1 MRWRDIRFEKPTEK
15 DGLILV
21 KLHDG
26 TERIWHWDMHA
37 ESRLK
42 CWIPTSELPQPDL
55 PGEIPGGWRAVDKAV
70 DKRDPKVLY
79 RFWHKGK
86 QEYVDSALSDQ
97 WFDDDCYIVPIDP
110 PGPIPDGWRPADKA
124 VDKKRT
130 DEMFWL
136 NGAWRPTKR
145 DDTWDSGTAY
155 IVPIEPP
162 APQYRPFANAAE
174 FMPHAARQWRYKSS
188 HVIVSPASFSS
199 DAHNCDKWQASM
211 DEKEFVDLID
221 GKIVASPFG
230 VLITEGTQ

>member
-42 CWIPTSELPQPDL
+42 CWIPTSELPQPGL
-55 PGEIPGGWRAVDKAV
+55 
-70 DKRDPKVLY
+70 
-79 RFWHKGK
+79 
-86 QEYVDSALSDQ
+86 
-97 WFDDDCYIVPIDP
+97 
-110 PGPIPDGWRPADKA
+110 PGPIPDGWRPVDKA

-174 FMPHAARQWRYKSS
+174 FAPHRGRWVCFCDDPYNQLLPY
-188 HVIVSPASFSS
+188 SF
-199 DAHNCDKWQASM
+199 NDKYIWHANRSITWDEMFSQAKFA
-211 DEKEFVDLID
+211 DD
-221 GKIVASPFG
+221 GSPFG
-230 VLITEGTQ
+230 VLITEATQ